1 MEKSK
6 IASKFYLDKEKDIV
20 VNLIEEKEDE
30 LTYIL
35 ETPNHNTGNLITN
48 LARICGL
55 KTIKNEKDM
64 KIIKGTIPASING
77 DNEEVYIFR
86 MGGIKVANIYKDGR
100 VAIKATIPAI
110 SKTLMSQTKHYNF
123 TINETLVKSYILKKA
138 KFRTDL
144 HTHMNAML
152 PSDCLIALGLV
163 HQVRYPLYYIKKLG
177 LTLSKK
183 QEEEIYKQ
191 REEVEKL
198 FVDSDLKGKYLT
210 RKIDDNTFINF
221 ADFILNN
228 LEDARRNIEKII
240 VDTLNEHGCI
250 EVLLPT
256 LQPDTIWKNSGRY
269 DQYVNEGTMLITES
283 NKGIFC
289 LAPTG
294 EEAMVEFAKEK
305 LKSYKNLPATYYQIG
320 EKYRNEIR
328 TRGYLLRGK
337 SFPMLDAYS
346 FDLDVQG
353 MQESYE
359 NVRKAFLEIFEKIGL
374 KVIPIV
380 ADNGAMGGKKSE
392 EFMLISEQ
400 GEDKILYDENTHIG
414 LNTEILEK
422 ENYQEYL
429 KEEYGIEDI
438 SNFKEIRTM
447 ELGHIFQLGTR
458 YSEMMDG
465 KYVGKDGKESLY
477 YMGCYG
483 IGVSRTVAALYEH
496 CLIND
501 EKWGPSGFVLPES
514 VAPFKVQIVPK
525 MENPEKLEL
534 AIKLYEKLKKNNVGA
549 IIDDRENITIGAKM
563 KDCKVLGTPYLVV
576 IGDKQEG
583 ENIELENMKTG
594 EKEVLTIEQLLEK
607 LK

>member
-1 MEKSK
+1 MKLSQTGMGNTK
-6 IASKFYLDKEKDIV
+6 LNNI
-20 VNLIEEKEDE
+20 DE
-30 LTYIL
+30 MYPGQSIL
-35 ETPNHNTGNLITN
+35 LQTGQLVQYG
-48 LARICGL
+48 AGL
-55 KTIKNEKDM
+55 FGYN
-64 KIIKGTIPASING
+64 TIP
-77 DNEEVYIFR
+77 
-86 MGGIKVANIYKDGR
+86 
-100 VAIKATIPAI
+100 
-110 SKTLMSQTKHYNF
+110 L
-123 TINETLVKSYILKKA
+123 LV
-138 KFRTDL
+138 
-144 HTHMNAML
+144 
-152 PSDCLIALGLV
+152 
-163 HQVRYPLYYIKKLG
+163 
-177 LTLSKK
+177 
-183 QEEEIYKQ
+183 
-191 REEVEKL
+191 
-198 FVDSDLKGKYLT
+198 
-210 RKIDDNTFINF
+210 
-221 ADFILNN
+221 
-228 LEDARRNIEKII
+228 RRNIEKII

-483 IGVSRTVAALYEH
+483 IGVSRTLAALYEQ

-563 KDCKVLGTPYLVV
+563 KDCKVLGTLMLAFVPK
-576 IGDKQEG
+576 I
-583 ENIELENMKTG
+583 
-594 EKEVLTIEQLLEK
+594 
-607 LK
+607 LKKRG

>member
-1 MEKSK
+1 MKLSQTGMGNTK
-6 IASKFYLDKEKDIV
+6 LNNI
-20 VNLIEEKEDE
+20 DE
-30 LTYIL
+30 MYPGQSIL
-35 ETPNHNTGNLITN
+35 LQTGQLVQYG
-48 LARICGL
+48 AGL
-55 KTIKNEKDM
+55 FGYN
-64 KIIKGTIPASING
+64 TIP
-77 DNEEVYIFR
+77 
-86 MGGIKVANIYKDGR
+86 
-100 VAIKATIPAI
+100 
-110 SKTLMSQTKHYNF
+110 L
-123 TINETLVKSYILKKA
+123 LV
-138 KFRTDL
+138 R
-144 HTHMNAML
+144 
-152 PSDCLIALGLV
+152 
-163 HQVRYPLYYIKKLG
+163 
-177 LTLSKK
+177 
-183 QEEEIYKQ
+183 
-191 REEVEKL
+191 
-198 FVDSDLKGKYLT
+198 
-210 RKIDDNTFINF
+210 RK
-221 ADFILNN
+221 
-228 LEDARRNIEKII
+228 IEKII

-346 FDLDVQG
+346 FDLDAQG

-400 GEDKILYDENTHIG
+400 GEDKILYDENTKIG

-458 YSEMMDG
+458 YSEMMNG
-465 KYVGKDGKESLY
+465 KYIGKDGKESLY

-483 IGVSRTVAALYEH
+483 IGVSRTLAALYEH

-501 EKWGPSGFVLPES
+501 EKWGPCGFVLPES

-525 MENPEKLEL
+525 MENTEKVEL
-534 AIKLYEKLKKNNVGA
+534 ATKLYETLKEKNIGA

-583 ENIELENMKTG
+583 ENVELENMKTG
-594 EKEVLTIEQLLEK
+594 EKEILTIEQLLEK